1 MSGTGK
7 PARTPGRKRSSQ
19 GGGRPPASGRSS
31 EPAVKVAVVAGRR
44 PVTEAIRAGDAT
56 EVLVSRDARTTEG
69 LRAVFEAARE
79 AGVPI
84 RTTDD
89 AELDALATDH
99 RGVVAKVQT
108 ERATSRQLSE
118 RGLAGFAFAE
128 DAVVVVLDGIMDP
141 QNLGAAARSA
151 VAAGA
156 AMLVTRTRRGAEV
169 TPVAIRASAG
179 ALLHLP
185 HARVANITRAIERL
199 QESGFFVIGLDD
211 EAAATVYDE
220 PCPPG
225 RIAIVI
231 GSEGEGMSR
240 LTREHCDA
248 LVSLPMHGRVG
259 SLNAAAS
266 LAATLYAF
274 ILPSRAK
281 G

>member
-1 MSGTGK
+1 
-7 PARTPGRKRSSQ
+7 
-19 GGGRPPASGRSS
+19 
-31 EPAVKVAVVAGRR
+31 VKVAVVAGRR

-118 RGLAGFAFAE
+118 RGLAGFAFAD
-128 DAVVVVLDGIMDP
+128 DAIVVVLDGIMDP

-151 VAAGA
+151 EAAGA

-248 LVSLPMHGRVG
+248 LVSLPMHGRVA

-274 ILPSRAK
+274 VLPSRAK
-281 G
+281 R